1 VVSPA
6 RWVTWC
12 NTPGSTEDAPV
23 VSERA
28 NSGSKSLKLFNTN
41 PAVGPMD
48 VVLRF
53 GQKYSTGNFSYQ
65 MYMFLE
71 EGKAAYFNF
80 QRENSIGTAMAGS
93 VCLICCSF
101 RLFDSGQFHVARII
115 DHTCHHIQVV
125 DGQIQGIKI
134 RRSVAPEWI
143 VGKSCPPPQSPI
155 TRFVRL
161 RMRPAFWIAL
171 LSQIRLCSI
180 CNTGQESNL
189 ISMIARLPKDLIS
202 SSDSIQPFR

>member
-1 VVSPA
+1 MKALFPSLLMVLLFIYPSFGQSYSEDFESFADNDKIAVVSPT
-6 RWVTWC
+6 RWVTWS
-12 NTPGSTEDAPV
+12 NTPGSAEDAPV

-93 VCLICCSF
+93 VYVLCCSF
-101 RLFDSGQFHVARII
+101 RLFDAGQFHVARVI
-115 DHTCHHIQVV
+115 DHTFQHIQVI
-125 DGQIQGIKI
+125 DSQIQGIKI
-134 RRSVAPEWI
+134 RRGVAPE
-143 VGKSCPPPQSPI
+143 
-155 TRFVRL
+155 L
-161 RMRPAFWIAL
+161 
-171 LSQIRLCSI
+171 
-180 CNTGQESNL
+180 NTIGIWL
-189 ISMIARLPKDLIS
+189 ILAKY
-202 SSDSIQPFR
+202 